1 MPNYVPMFSV
11 SYAPHSEHPM
21 LLEVNPA
28 KTTVADEWEISPS
41 DIIVENKLGE
51 GAFGEVYRGSLK
63 GPLINNN
70 VKPEFRNSLFLPVAM
85 KLQNG

>member
-1 MPNYVPMFSV
+1 MPNYMPMFSA
-11 SYAPHSEHPM
+11 SYAAPSENPK

-28 KTTVADEWEISPS
+28 ETIVADEWEISPT
-41 DIIVENKLGE
+41 DITVGNKLGE

-85 KLQNG
+85 KLLKG